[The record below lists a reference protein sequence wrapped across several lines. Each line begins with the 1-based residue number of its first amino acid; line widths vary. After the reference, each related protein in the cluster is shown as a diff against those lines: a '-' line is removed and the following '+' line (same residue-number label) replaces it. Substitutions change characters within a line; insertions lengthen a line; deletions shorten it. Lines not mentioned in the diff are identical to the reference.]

1 MESIPFW
8 LAHYGYAGLAVLLT
22 LGIIGLP
29 IPDETLLAFAG
40 HLIAKGKLALIPTIG
55 TAFLGSVCGITISY
69 ALGRWAR
76 HYFIGKSH
84 RILRIDVERLEKV
97 QDWFAHR
104 GRLLLFFGYFVPGVR
119 HVTAFV
125 AGSSRLHMAIFGLF
139 AYTGALFWSVSF
151 IILGYFLQEGWR
163 HLSVTMHKITIVGGL
178 VSVVASLMVF
188 LLRRRQ
194 CSAPMWLSRLLVVL
208 IVLAVFS

>member
-1 MESIPFW
+1 MLSVMESVPFW
-8 LAHYGYAGLAVLLT
+8 LTHYGYAGLAVLLM

-69 ALGRWAR
+69 ALGRWAG
-76 HYFIGKSH
+76 HYFIGKAH
-84 RILRIDVERLEKV
+84 RILRIDVQQLEKV
-97 QDWFAHR
+97 RDWFAHR

-119 HVTAFV
+119 HFTAFV
-125 AGSSRLHMAIFGLF
+125 AGSSRLHMGIFGVF

-151 IILGYFLQEGWR
+151 IVLGYFLQEGWR
-163 HLSVTMHKITIVGGL
+163 HLSVTMHTIT
-178 VSVVASLMVF
+178 VVAGLAFGLAALLVF
-188 LLRRRQ
+188 LLRRKQRA
-194 CSAPMWLSRLLVVL
+194 APLKR
-208 IVLAVFS
+208 AVQGG

>member
-69 ALGRWAR
+69 ALGRWAG
-76 HYFIGKSH
+76 HYFIEKSH

-97 QDWFAHR
+97 RDWFAHR

-139 AYTGALFWSVSF
+139 AYTGALFWCVSF

>member
-69 ALGRWAR
+69 ALGRWAG

-84 RILRIDVERLEKV
+84 RIWRIERLEKV
-97 QDWFAHR
+97 RDWFAHR
-104 GRLLLFFGYFVPGVR
+104 GKLLLFFGYFVPGVR

-139 AYTGALFWSVSF
+139 AYTGALFWCVSF